1 MFLFQLIR
9 YRNICAQLR
18 ARLEHKTMI
27 LRNLQS
33 SGKNV
38 SKPPPDKLDDENQQ
52 DDLKK
57 ITRL

>member
-52 DDLKK
+52 D
-57 ITRL
+57 